1 MSLVDYYFDFFLKF
15 INNLVWI
22 ILLSLMLVIDEST
35 INLTRNDD
43 SKMRISNKIFNE
55 CLCQN
60 DKKKKKKTF

>member
-1 MSLVDYYFDFFLKF
+1 
-15 INNLVWI
+15 
-22 ILLSLMLVIDEST
+22 MLVIDEST

-60 DKKKKKKTF
+60 DKKKKKNLFSTKKCWIVKCESVLLHFTQDVGA

>member
-1 MSLVDYYFDFFLKF
+1 
-15 INNLVWI
+15 
-22 ILLSLMLVIDEST
+22 MLVIDEST

-60 DKKKKKKTF
+60 DKKKKTFLALKSVGL

>member
-1 MSLVDYYFDFFLKF
+1 
-15 INNLVWI
+15 
-22 ILLSLMLVIDEST
+22 MLVIDEST

-60 DKKKKKKTF
+60 DKKKKKTFLALKSVGL

>member
-1 MSLVDYYFDFFLKF
+1 
-15 INNLVWI
+15 
-22 ILLSLMLVIDEST
+22 MLVIDEST

-60 DKKKKKKTF
+60 DKKKKKKTFLALKSVGL